1 MEYPAAH
8 TEAGSLAAGPG
19 PINAIKQL
27 KHTAKKISTSLSKRV
42 VVLAPVFCGRHEL
55 LRQAQ
60 EWPC

>member
-42 VVLAPVFCGRHEL
+42 VVLAFEKSAVLPRICRVAEQHR
-55 LRQAQ
+55 
-60 EWPC
+60 